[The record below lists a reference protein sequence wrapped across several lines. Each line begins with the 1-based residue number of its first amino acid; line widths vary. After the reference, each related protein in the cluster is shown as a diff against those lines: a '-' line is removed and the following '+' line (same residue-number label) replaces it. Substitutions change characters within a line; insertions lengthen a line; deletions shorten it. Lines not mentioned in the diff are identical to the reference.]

1 MVRTFLGGLVGGVI
15 LFVMGFIFW
24 ATPLGEIPYS
34 QAGDPESA
42 AIQLALNQ
50 NLTATGTGA
59 YVIPATRSAEG
70 AIHYAQGPIATVFF
84 NTQGYSPD
92 DTTMLLPGF
101 IAALV
106 AGLLMAFGLAAVGG
120 GGRGFAGTARLVVLF
135 SLGFC
140 VWEYL
145 ATPIFNHF
153 GWTYWIYSF
162 VAEAVSLILAGLV
175 IARWFL
181 PGAPDVVEPVAAP
194 ADAPVTED

>member
-34 QAGDPESA
+34 RAGDPQNA

-50 NLTATGTGA
+50 NLTPTGTGA
-59 YVIPATRSAEG
+59 YVVPMTQSPQG
-70 AIHYAQGPIATVFF
+70 AILYAQGPIATVFF

-92 DTTMLLPGF
+92 DMSMLLPGF

-120 GGRGFAGTARLVVLF
+120 GGRSFAGTARLVVLF

-145 ATPIFNHF
+145 ASPIFNHF

-162 VAEAVSLILAGLV
+162 VAESASLIFAGLV

-181 PGAPDVVEPVAAP
+181 PRAQEAAP
-194 ADAPVTED
+194 AAAAPEMPATEG